1 MLLSNFFMLM
11 ELCPCCGVRLLRH
24 ASKSGAY
31 LRCGSCRFEI
41 PEGLPSVTEDNAQS
55 TDNVI
60 DDSKTA
66 ETAMTIS

>member
-1 MLLSNFFMLM
+1 MLM

-41 PEGLPSVTEDNAQS
+41 PEELPSVTDKESEPKAALLNA
-55 TDNVI
+55 TI
-60 DDSKTA
+60 DSVETVTA
-66 ETAMTIS
+66 S

>member
-1 MLLSNFFMLM
+1 MLM

-41 PEGLPSVTEDNAQS
+41 PEGSPPPEEENVKPAGELLETLEQTETTPA
-55 TDNVI
+55 T
-60 DDSKTA
+60 
-66 ETAMTIS
+66 